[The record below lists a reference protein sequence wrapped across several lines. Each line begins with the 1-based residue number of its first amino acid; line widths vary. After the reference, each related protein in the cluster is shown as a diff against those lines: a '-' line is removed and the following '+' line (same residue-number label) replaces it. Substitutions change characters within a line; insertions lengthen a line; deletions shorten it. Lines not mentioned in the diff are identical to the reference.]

1 LEYMKNL
8 GANTDNALVE
18 DTGYA
23 AGFSYQLDDTNKVY
37 YQYADIGNDSILA
50 DFAQD
55 DLPSDLGSGWAGNI
69 IGWKHDLGDSMQANL
84 WMMAVTDSA
93 YEDAADD
100 YRIRL
105 DFNLKF

>member
-1 LEYMKNL
+1 MTGKVRFRKQIQTRHT
-8 GANTDNALVE
+8 ARTRKLVPLRRP
-18 DTGYA
+18 DDV
-23 AGFSYQLDDTNKVY
+23 QL
-37 YQYADIGNDSILA
+37 DIGNDSILA

-84 WMMAVTDSA
+84 WMMAVTDSDSA